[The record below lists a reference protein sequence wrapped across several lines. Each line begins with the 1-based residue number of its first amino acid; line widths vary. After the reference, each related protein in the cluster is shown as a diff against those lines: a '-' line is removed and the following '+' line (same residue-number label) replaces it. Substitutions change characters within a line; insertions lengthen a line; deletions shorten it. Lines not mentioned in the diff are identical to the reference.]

1 MRKQEIKREKKRKIE
16 NSPKLID
23 FCKKIFKK
31 VLTPQKSND
40 IIVEQ

>member
-1 MRKQEIKREKKRKIE
+1 MRKQEIKREKVRKIE
-16 NSPKLID
+16 NLPKLIN
-23 FCKKIFKK
+23 FREKIFKK